1 MRNLFKMV
9 FQRVVFV
16 SFAILIQLLFL
27 ILMVF
32 FFDTV
37 WRWFSIAM
45 SILSFLAVLYILS
58 DRTNPSYKLAWVIPI
73 LAFPIFGGILYIMFG
88 GNKLSKRQ
96 KAQLQT
102 VDEITRSNLKQDPLV
117 LHALQQQNLLAASQA
132 QYLIH
137 CASSPVFQ
145 NTESTYYASGESCF
159 PVMLQELR
167 RAERYIFIEY
177 FIIEN
182 GEMWAAILEILRQ
195 KAAAGVDV
203 RVIYDD
209 FGCITRLPMHY
220 AKKLE
225 KLGIRCHSFNP
236 YIPILSTRLNNRD
249 HRKFMIIDGRTAFTG
264 GINLADEYTN
274 RIARFG
280 YWKDAGI
287 RLRGDAV
294 YAMTV
299 QFLSIWQTFEA
310 ETDLTRYQPVPFTT
324 AGRGFVQ
331 PYVDSPLDFE
341 AVGET
346 VYLNLI
352 ARARRYVYI
361 MTPYLIIDNNMM
373 TSLTSAA
380 KSGIDVRI
388 ITPYI
393 PDKRYVHALTRAHY
407 ENLIEAGVKIYEF
420 TPGFIHSKVFC
431 VDDEFATVGSINMDY
446 RSLYLHFE
454 NGVLLYQAD
463 AIAAIR
469 ADFDQ
474 TFPVCHEVTL
484 AECQQVTLITRI
496 FRAVLRMLAP
506 LM

>member
-16 SFAILIQLLFL
+16 SIAILIQLLFL
-27 ILMVF
+27 FAMVF
-32 FFDTV
+32 IFDTS
-37 WRWFSIAM
+37 WRGFSTVM
-45 SILSFLAVLYILS
+45 FILSFLAVLYIIS

-73 LAFPIFGGILYIMFG
+73 LAFPVFGGAMYIMFG
-88 GNKLSKRQ
+88 GNKLSRRQ
-96 KAQLQT
+96 KARLQT
-102 VDEITRSNLKQDPLV
+102 VDEITRATLQQDPLV
-117 LHALQQQNLLAASQA
+117 LHALQHESLSAAAQS

-137 CASSPVFQ
+137 CADSPVFQ
-145 NTESTYYASGESCF
+145 NTESSYYASGEACF

-167 RAERYIFIEY
+167 KAERYIFIEY
-177 FIIEN
+177 FIIED
-182 GEMWAAILEILRQ
+182 GEMWAAILEILKA

-220 AKKLE
+220 AKTLSKF
-225 KLGIRCHSFNP
+225 GIRCHSFNP
-236 YIPILSTRLNNRD
+236 YVPALSIRLNNRD
-249 HRKFMIIDGRTAFTG
+249 HRKFMIIDGRVAFTG
-264 GINLADEYTN
+264 GVNLADEYTN
-274 RIARFG
+274 RISRFG
-280 YWKDAGI
+280 YWKDSAI

-299 QFLSIWQTFEA
+299 QFLSIWQTFEK
-310 ETDLTRYQPVPFTT
+310 ETDLSRYKPVSFAT
-324 AGRGFVQ
+324 AGHGFVQ

-352 ARARRYVYI
+352 TRAKRYVYI
-361 MTPYLIIDNNMM
+361 MTPYLIIDHNMM
-373 TSLTSAA
+373 MALTGAA
-380 KSGIDVRI
+380 KSGLDVRI
-388 ITPYI
+388 ITPHI

-407 ENLIEAGVKIYEF
+407 EYLIEAGVKIYEF

-431 VDDEFATVGSINMDY
+431 VDDEYATVGSINMDY

-454 NGVLLYQAD
+454 NGVLLYHAD
-463 AIAAIR
+463 AIPSIR
-469 ADFDQ
+469 ADFEQ
-474 TFPVCHEVTL
+474 TFPICHEVTL
-484 AECQQVTLITRI
+484 DECREVTLITRI

>member
-1 MRNLFKMV
+1 MM

-16 SFAILIQLLFL
+16 SFAILIQLLIL
-27 ILMVF
+27 IIMVVY
-32 FFDTV
+32 FDTA
-37 WRWFSIAM
+37 WRWFSTVM
-45 SILSFLAVLYILS
+45 FILSFLAVLYILS

-73 LAFPIFGGILYIMFG
+73 LAFPVFGGILYIMFG

-96 KAQLQT
+96 KAKFQVVEQ
-102 VDEITRSNLKQDPLV
+102 ITRANLQQDPAI
-117 LHALQQQNLLAASQA
+117 LHALQQQDLLAATQA

-137 CASSPVFQ
+137 CADSPVFQ
-145 NTESTYYASGESCF
+145 NTETTYYCSGEQCF
-159 PVMLQELR
+159 PAMLQELR
-167 RAERYIFIEY
+167 RAEHYIFIEY

-203 RVIYDD
+203 RVVYDD

-220 AKKLE
+220 AKRMQR
-225 KLGIRCHSFNP
+225 LGIRCHSFNP

-249 HRKFMIIDGRTAFTG
+249 HRKFMIIDGRVAFTG

-299 QFLSIWQTFEA
+299 QFLSIWQTFEP
-310 ETDLTRYQPVPFTT
+310 EQDLLQYRPVPFVT
-324 AGRGFVQ
+324 AGQGFVQ
-331 PYVDSPLDFE
+331 PYVDTPLDFE

-346 VYLNLI
+346 VYRDLI
-352 ARARRYVYI
+352 ARAKRYVYI
-361 MTPYLIIDNNMM
+361 MTPYLVIDNNMM
-373 TSLTSAA
+373 TTLTGAA
-380 KSGIDVRI
+380 KSGVDVRI
-388 ITPYI
+388 ITPFI
-393 PDKRYVHALTRAHY
+393 PDKRYVHELTRAYY
-407 ENLIEAGVKIYEF
+407 ENLIEAGVRIYEF

-431 VDDEFATVGSINMDY
+431 VDDEYATVGSINMDY

-454 NGVLLYQAD
+454 NGVLLYRAD
-463 AIAAIR
+463 AIASIR
-469 ADFDQ
+469 ADFEQ
-474 TFPVCHEVTL
+474 TFPVCQEVTL
-484 AECQQVTLITRI
+484 QQCRQVPLINRI
-496 FRAVLRMLAP
+496 YRAVLRMLAP